1 MTELSLIVPC
11 YNEEQN
17 VEAFYARCLEV
28 FLPETFEVVFVND
41 GSKDGTYRKLQI
53 LHEKYSNIL
62 VVNFSRNFGKE
73 SAIYA
78 GLKYA
83 TGTYISIIDADLQQ
97 DPEIVRNMVKIL
109 DEKPEVDVVAAYQA
123 QRHEGKL
130 MGWCKDRFYKF
141 INRLSEVDLRENA
154 SDFRTFRSNVQEA
167 LLGMPEYFRFS
178 KGLFSWVGFETEYI
192 PYEAAERFAGT
203 TKWNFAKLF
212 KYAMEGIVSFSTV
225 PLQIATFCGAI
236 VSAIA
241 IIYGIIIIAQT
252 LITGI
257 DVPGYATTIVVV
269 LFLGGAQLLVMGILG
284 EYLAKTY
291 VQGKHRPVYIA
302 KNVLEKETVDIDEES
317 VQKHEKNVVKK

>member
-1 MTELSLIVPC
+1 VTKLSLIVPC

-17 VEAFYARCLEV
+17 VEAFYARCQEV
-28 FLPETFEVVFVND
+28 FPTDQYEVVFVND
-41 GSKDGTYRKLQI
+41 GSKDGTYKKLQK
-53 LHEKYSNIL
+53 LHEEHDNIL

-78 GLKYA
+78 GLHYA
-83 TGTYISIIDADLQQ
+83 SGSYISIIDADLQQ
-97 DPEIVRNMVKIL
+97 DPEIVRNMVNIL
-109 DEKPEVDVVAAYQA
+109 EEKPDIDVVAAYQA
-123 QRHEGKL
+123 QRHEGRL
-130 MGWCKDRFYKF
+130 MSWCKDRFYKF

-154 SDFRTFRSNVQEA
+154 SDFRTFRASVQKA
-167 LLGMPEYFRFS
+167 LLDMPEYFRFS

-203 TKWNFAKLF
+203 TKWSFTKLL
-212 KYAMEGIVSFSTV
+212 KYAMEGIISFSTL
-225 PLQIATFCGAI
+225 PLQLATFFGAI

-241 IIYGIIIIAQT
+241 IIYGIVIIAQT

-269 LFLGGAQLLVMGILG
+269 LFLGGVQLLVMGILG

-291 VQGKHRPVYIA
+291 IQGKHRPVYIA
-302 KNVLEKETVDIDEES
+302 KNVLEKKNTKEE
-317 VQKHEKNVVKK
+317 N

>member
-1 MTELSLIVPC
+1 MTKLSLIVPC

-17 VEAFYARCLEV
+17 VEAFYARCQE
-28 FLPETFEVVFVND
+28 VFVND
-41 GSKDGTYRKLQI
+41 GSKDGTYKKLQK
-53 LHEKYSNIL
+53 LHEEHDNIL

-78 GLKYA
+78 GLHYA
-83 TGTYISIIDADLQQ
+83 SGSYISIIDADLQQ
-97 DPEIVRNMVKIL
+97 DPEIVRNMVNIL
-109 DEKPEVDVVAAYQA
+109 EEKPDIDVVAAYQA

-130 MGWCKDRFYKF
+130 MSWCKDRFYKF

-154 SDFRTFRSNVQEA
+154 SDFRTFRASVQKA
-167 LLGMPEYFRFS
+167 LLDMPEYFRFS

-203 TKWNFAKLF
+203 TKWSFTKLL
-212 KYAMEGIVSFSTV
+212 KYAMEGIISFSTL
-225 PLQIATFCGAI
+225 PLQLATFFGAI

-241 IIYGIIIIAQT
+241 IIYGIVIIAQT

-269 LFLGGAQLLVMGILG
+269 LFLGGVQLLVMGILG

-291 VQGKHRPVYIA
+291 IQGKHRPVYIA
-302 KNVLEKETVDIDEES
+302 KNVLEKKNTKEE
-317 VQKHEKNVVKK
+317 N

>member
-1 MTELSLIVPC
+1 MTKLSLIVPC

-17 VEAFYARCLEV
+17 VEAFYARCQEV
-28 FLPETFEVVFVND
+28 FPTDQYEVVFVND
-41 GSKDGTYRKLQI
+41 GSKDGTYKKLQK
-53 LHEKYSNIL
+53 LHEEHDNIL

-78 GLKYA
+78 GLHYA
-83 TGTYISIIDADLQQ
+83 SGSYISIIDADLQQ
-97 DPEIVRNMVKIL
+97 DPEIVSNMVNIL
-109 DEKPEVDVVAAYQA
+109 EEKPDIDVVAAYQA

-130 MGWCKDRFYKF
+130 MSWCKDRFYKF

-154 SDFRTFRSNVQEA
+154 SDFRTFRASVQKA
-167 LLGMPEYFRFS
+167 LLDMPEYFRFS

-203 TKWNFAKLF
+203 TKWSFTKLL
-212 KYAMEGIVSFSTV
+212 KYAMEGIISFSTL
-225 PLQIATFCGAI
+225 PLQLATFFGAI

-241 IIYGIIIIAQT
+241 IIYGIVIIAQT

-269 LFLGGAQLLVMGILG
+269 LFLGGVQLLVMGILG

-291 VQGKHRPVYIA
+291 IQGKHRPVYIA
-302 KNVLEKETVDIDEES
+302 KNVLEKKNTKEE
-317 VQKHEKNVVKK
+317 N

>member
-1 MTELSLIVPC
+1 MTKLSLIVPC

-17 VEAFYARCLEV
+17 VEVFYARCQEV
-28 FLPETFEVVFVND
+28 FPTDQYEVVFVND
-41 GSKDGTYRKLQI
+41 GSKDGTYKKLQK
-53 LHEKYSNIL
+53 LHEEHDNIL

-78 GLKYA
+78 GLHYA
-83 TGTYISIIDADLQQ
+83 SGSYISIIDADLQQ
-97 DPEIVRNMVKIL
+97 DPEIVRNMVNIL
-109 DEKPEVDVVAAYQA
+109 EEKPDIDVVAAYQA

-130 MGWCKDRFYKF
+130 MSWCKDRFYKF

-154 SDFRTFRSNVQEA
+154 SDFRTFRASVQKA
-167 LLGMPEYFRFS
+167 LLDMPEYFRFS

-203 TKWNFAKLF
+203 TKWSFTKLL
-212 KYAMEGIVSFSTV
+212 KYAMEGIISFSTL
-225 PLQIATFCGAI
+225 PLQLATFFGAI

-241 IIYGIIIIAQT
+241 IIYGIVIIAQT

-269 LFLGGAQLLVMGILG
+269 LFLGGVQLLVMGILG

-291 VQGKHRPVYIA
+291 IQGKHRPVYIA
-302 KNVLEKETVDIDEES
+302 KNVLEKKNTKEE
-317 VQKHEKNVVKK
+317 N

>member
-1 MTELSLIVPC
+1 MTKLSLIVPC

-17 VEAFYARCLEV
+17 VEAFYARCQEV
-28 FLPETFEVVFVND
+28 FPTDQYEVVFVND
-41 GSKDGTYRKLQI
+41 GSKDGTYKKLQK
-53 LHEKYSNIL
+53 LHEEHDNIL

-78 GLKYA
+78 GLHYA
-83 TGTYISIIDADLQQ
+83 SGSYISIIDADLQQ
-97 DPEIVRNMVKIL
+97 DPEIVRNMVNIL
-109 DEKPEVDVVAAYQA
+109 EEKPDIDVVAAYQA

-130 MGWCKDRFYKF
+130 MSWCKDRFYKF
-141 INRLSEVDLRENA
+141 INRLSEVDLRENV
-154 SDFRTFRSNVQEA
+154 SDFRTFRASVQKA
-167 LLGMPEYFRFS
+167 LLDMPEYFRFS

-203 TKWNFAKLF
+203 TKWSFTKLL
-212 KYAMEGIVSFSTV
+212 KYAMEGIISFSTL
-225 PLQIATFCGAI
+225 PLQLATFFGAI

-241 IIYGIIIIAQT
+241 IIYGIVIIAQT

-269 LFLGGAQLLVMGILG
+269 LFLGGVQLLVMGILG

-291 VQGKHRPVYIA
+291 IQGKHRPVYIA
-302 KNVLEKETVDIDEES
+302 KNVLEKKNTKEE
-317 VQKHEKNVVKK
+317 N

>member
-1 MTELSLIVPC
+1 MTKLSLIVPC

-17 VEAFYARCLEV
+17 VEAFYARCQEV
-28 FLPETFEVVFVND
+28 FPTDQYEVVFVND
-41 GSKDGTYRKLQI
+41 GSKDGTYKKLQK
-53 LHEKYSNIL
+53 LHEEHDNIL

-78 GLKYA
+78 GLHYA
-83 TGTYISIIDADLQQ
+83 SGSYISIIDADLQQ
-97 DPEIVRNMVKIL
+97 DPEIVRNMVNIL
-109 DEKPEVDVVAAYQA
+109 EEKPDIDVVAAYQA

-130 MGWCKDRFYKF
+130 MSWCKDRFYKF

-154 SDFRTFRSNVQEA
+154 SDFRTFRASVQKA
-167 LLGMPEYFRFS
+167 LLDMPEYFRFS
-178 KGLFSWVGFETEYI
+178 KGLFSWGGFETEYI

-203 TKWNFAKLF
+203 TKWSFTKLL
-212 KYAMEGIVSFSTV
+212 KYAMEGIISFSTL
-225 PLQIATFCGAI
+225 PLQLATFFGAI

-241 IIYGIIIIAQT
+241 IIYGIVIIAQT

-269 LFLGGAQLLVMGILG
+269 LFLGGVQLLVMGILG

-291 VQGKHRPVYIA
+291 IQGKHRPVYIA
-302 KNVLEKETVDIDEES
+302 KNVLEKKNTKEE
-317 VQKHEKNVVKK
+317 N

>member
-1 MTELSLIVPC
+1 MTKLSLIVPC

-17 VEAFYARCLEV
+17 VEAFYARCQEV
-28 FLPETFEVVFVND
+28 FPTDQYEVVFVND
-41 GSKDGTYRKLQI
+41 GSKDGTYKKLQK
-53 LHEKYSNIL
+53 LHEEHDNIL

-78 GLKYA
+78 GLDYA
-83 TGTYISIIDADLQQ
+83 SGSYISIIDADLQQ
-97 DPEIVRNMVKIL
+97 DPEIVRNMVNIL
-109 DEKPEVDVVAAYQA
+109 EEKPDIDVVAAYQA

-130 MGWCKDRFYKF
+130 MSWCKDRFYKF

-154 SDFRTFRSNVQEA
+154 SDFRTFRASVQKA
-167 LLGMPEYFRFS
+167 LLDMPEYFRFS

-203 TKWNFAKLF
+203 TKWSFTKLL
-212 KYAMEGIVSFSTV
+212 KYAMEGIISFSTL
-225 PLQIATFCGAI
+225 PLQLATFFGAI

-241 IIYGIIIIAQT
+241 IIYGIVIIAQT

-269 LFLGGAQLLVMGILG
+269 LFLGGVQLLVMGILG

-291 VQGKHRPVYIA
+291 IQGKHRPVYIA
-302 KNVLEKETVDIDEES
+302 KNVLEKKNTKEE
-317 VQKHEKNVVKK
+317 N

>member
-1 MTELSLIVPC
+1 MTKLSLIVPC

-17 VEAFYARCLEV
+17 VEAFYARCQEV
-28 FLPETFEVVFVND
+28 FPTDQYEVVFVND
-41 GSKDGTYRKLQI
+41 GSKDGTYKKLQK
-53 LHEKYSNIL
+53 LHEEHDNIL

-78 GLKYA
+78 GLHYA
-83 TGTYISIIDADLQQ
+83 SGSYISIIDADLQQ
-97 DPEIVRNMVKIL
+97 DPEIVRNMVNIL
-109 DEKPEVDVVAAYQA
+109 EEKPDIDVVAAYQA

-130 MGWCKDRFYKF
+130 MSWCKDRFYKF

-154 SDFRTFRSNVQEA
+154 SDFRTFRASVQKA
-167 LLGMPEYFRFS
+167 LLDMPEYFRFS

-203 TKWNFAKLF
+203 TKWSFTKLL
-212 KYAMEGIVSFSTV
+212 KYAMEGLISFSTL
-225 PLQIATFCGAI
+225 PLQLATFFGAI

-241 IIYGIIIIAQT
+241 IIYGIVIIAQT

-269 LFLGGAQLLVMGILG
+269 LFLGGVQLLVMGILG

-291 VQGKHRPVYIA
+291 IQGKHRPVYIA
-302 KNVLEKETVDIDEES
+302 KNVLEKKNTKEE
-317 VQKHEKNVVKK
+317 N

>member
-1 MTELSLIVPC
+1 MTKLSLIVPC

-17 VEAFYARCLEV
+17 VEAFYARCQEV
-28 FLPETFEVVFVND
+28 FPTDQYEVVFVND
-41 GSKDGTYRKLQI
+41 GSKDGTYKKLQK
-53 LHEKYSNIL
+53 LHEEHDNIL

-78 GLKYA
+78 GLHYA
-83 TGTYISIIDADLQQ
+83 SGSYISIIDADLQQ
-97 DPEIVRNMVKIL
+97 DPEIVRNMVNIL
-109 DEKPEVDVVAAYQA
+109 EEKPDIEVLAAYQA

-130 MGWCKDRFYKF
+130 MSWCKDRFYKF

-154 SDFRTFRSNVQEA
+154 SDFRTFRASVQKA
-167 LLGMPEYFRFS
+167 LLDMPEYFRFS

-203 TKWNFAKLF
+203 TKWSFTKLL
-212 KYAMEGIVSFSTV
+212 KYAMEGIISFSTL
-225 PLQIATFCGAI
+225 PLQLATFFGAI

-241 IIYGIIIIAQT
+241 IIYGIVIIAQT

-269 LFLGGAQLLVMGILG
+269 LFLGGVQLLVMGILG

-291 VQGKHRPVYIA
+291 IQGKHRPVYIA
-302 KNVLEKETVDIDEES
+302 KNVLEKKNTKEE
-317 VQKHEKNVVKK
+317 N

>member
-1 MTELSLIVPC
+1 MTKLSLIVPC

-17 VEAFYARCLEV
+17 VEAFYARCQEV
-28 FLPETFEVVFVND
+28 FPTDQYEVVFVND
-41 GSKDGTYRKLQI
+41 GSKDGTYKKLQK
-53 LHEKYSNIL
+53 LHEEHDNIL

-78 GLKYA
+78 GLHYA
-83 TGTYISIIDADLQQ
+83 SGSYISIIDADLQQ
-97 DPEIVRNMVKIL
+97 DPEIVRNMVNIL
-109 DEKPEVDVVAAYQA
+109 EEKPDIDVVAAYQA

-130 MGWCKDRFYKF
+130 MSWCKDRFYKF

-154 SDFRTFRSNVQEA
+154 SDFRTFRASVQKA
-167 LLGMPEYFRFS
+167 LLDMPDYFRFS

-203 TKWNFAKLF
+203 TKWSFTKLL
-212 KYAMEGIVSFSTV
+212 KYAMEGIISFSTL
-225 PLQIATFCGAI
+225 PLQLATFFGAI

-241 IIYGIIIIAQT
+241 IIYGIVIIAQT

-269 LFLGGAQLLVMGILG
+269 LFLGGVQLLVMGILG

-291 VQGKHRPVYIA
+291 IQGKHRPVYIA
-302 KNVLEKETVDIDEES
+302 KNVLEKKNTKEE
-317 VQKHEKNVVKK
+317 N

>member
-1 MTELSLIVPC
+1 MTKLSLIVPC

-17 VEAFYARCLEV
+17 VEAFYARCQEV
-28 FLPETFEVVFVND
+28 FPTDQYEVVFVND
-41 GSKDGTYRKLQI
+41 GSKDGTYKKLQK
-53 LHEKYSNIL
+53 LHEEHDNIL

-78 GLKYA
+78 GLHYA
-83 TGTYISIIDADLQQ
+83 SGSYISIIDADLQQ
-97 DPEIVRNMVKIL
+97 DPEIVRNMVNIL
-109 DEKPEVDVVAAYQA
+109 EEKPDIDVVAAYQA

-130 MGWCKDRFYKF
+130 MSWCKDRFYKF

-154 SDFRTFRSNVQEA
+154 SDFRTFRASVQKV
-167 LLGMPEYFRFS
+167 LLDMPEYFRFS

-203 TKWNFAKLF
+203 TKWSFTKLL
-212 KYAMEGIVSFSTV
+212 KYAMEGIISFSTL
-225 PLQIATFCGAI
+225 PLQLATFFGAI

-241 IIYGIIIIAQT
+241 IIYGIVIIAQT

-269 LFLGGAQLLVMGILG
+269 LFLGGVQLLVMGILG

-291 VQGKHRPVYIA
+291 IQGKHRPVYIA
-302 KNVLEKETVDIDEES
+302 KNVLEKKNTKEE
-317 VQKHEKNVVKK
+317 N

>member
-1 MTELSLIVPC
+1 MTKLSLIVPC

-17 VEAFYARCLEV
+17 VEAFYARCQEV
-28 FLPETFEVVFVND
+28 FPTDQYEVVFVND
-41 GSKDGTYRKLQI
+41 GSKDGTYKKLQK
-53 LHEKYSNIL
+53 LHEEHDNIL

-78 GLKYA
+78 GLHYA
-83 TGTYISIIDADLQQ
+83 SGSYISIIDADLQQ
-97 DPEIVRNMVKIL
+97 DPEIVRNMVNIL
-109 DEKPEVDVVAAYQA
+109 EEKPDIDVVAAYQA

-130 MGWCKDRFYKF
+130 MSWCKDRFYKF

-154 SDFRTFRSNVQEA
+154 SDFRTFRASVQKA
-167 LLGMPEYFRFS
+167 LLDMPEYFRFS
-178 KGLFSWVGFETEYI
+178 KGLFSWVGFESEYI

-203 TKWNFAKLF
+203 TKWSFTKLL
-212 KYAMEGIVSFSTV
+212 KYAMEGIISFSTL
-225 PLQIATFCGAI
+225 PLQLATFFGAI

-241 IIYGIIIIAQT
+241 IIYGIVIIAQT

-269 LFLGGAQLLVMGILG
+269 LFLGGVQLLVMGILG

-291 VQGKHRPVYIA
+291 IQGKHRPVYIA
-302 KNVLEKETVDIDEES
+302 KNVLEKKNTKEE
-317 VQKHEKNVVKK
+317 N

>member
-1 MTELSLIVPC
+1 MTKLSLIVPC

-17 VEAFYARCLEV
+17 VEAFYARCQEV
-28 FLPETFEVVFVND
+28 FPTDQYEVVFVND
-41 GSKDGTYRKLQI
+41 GSKDGTYKKLQK
-53 LHEKYSNIL
+53 LHEEHDNIL

-78 GLKYA
+78 GLHYA
-83 TGTYISIIDADLQQ
+83 SGSYISIIDADLQQ
-97 DPEIVRNMVKIL
+97 DPEIVRNMVNIL
-109 DEKPEVDVVAAYQA
+109 EEKPDIDVVAAYQA

-130 MGWCKDRFYKF
+130 MSWCKDRFYKF

-154 SDFRTFRSNVQEA
+154 SDFRTFRASVQKA
-167 LLGMPEYFRFS
+167 LLDMPEYFRFS
-178 KGLFSWVGFETEYI
+178 KGLFSWVGFEIEYI

-203 TKWNFAKLF
+203 TKWSFTKLL
-212 KYAMEGIVSFSTV
+212 KYAMEGIISFSTL
-225 PLQIATFCGAI
+225 PLQLATFFGAI

-241 IIYGIIIIAQT
+241 IIYGIVIIAQT

-269 LFLGGAQLLVMGILG
+269 LFLGGVQLLVMGILG

-291 VQGKHRPVYIA
+291 IQGKHRPVYIA
-302 KNVLEKETVDIDEES
+302 KNVLEKKNTKEE
-317 VQKHEKNVVKK
+317 N